1 MIHTDKV
8 ILVSYTVFHD
18 NENIQQKQDF
28 EKIDQLFTIIFFF
41 IIETEKEI
49 LKLPA
54 WDLLKN
60 AAELKSGGGEA
71 TRRSTLLKNGLPVWI
86 CQTLSL

>member
-1 MIHTDKV
+1 MIHPDEV

-18 NENIQQKQDF
+18 NENIQQKQQKQDF
-28 EKIDQLFTIIFFF
+28 EKIDQLFAIIFFF

-54 WDLLKN
+54 
-60 AAELKSGGGEA
+60 
-71 TRRSTLLKNGLPVWI
+71 
-86 CQTLSL
+86 

>member
-1 MIHTDKV
+1 MQVPPNICMSCMSFKMISFLPSLITKQFFITATKKVMIHPDEV

-28 EKIDQLFTIIFFF
+28 EKIDQLFAIIFFF

-54 WDLLKN
+54 
-60 AAELKSGGGEA
+60 
-71 TRRSTLLKNGLPVWI
+71 
-86 CQTLSL
+86 

>member
-1 MIHTDKV
+1 MIHPDEV

-28 EKIDQLFTIIFFF
+28 EKIDQLFAIMFFF

-54 WDLLKN
+54 
-60 AAELKSGGGEA
+60 
-71 TRRSTLLKNGLPVWI
+71 
-86 CQTLSL
+86 